1 MKSRDGS
8 GKKLRIIKQ
17 ITAHKSTQCDDFGH
31 KLLNNESVIE
41 KLRKTHKDDDEF
53 IRAVLKMWLGRDDD
67 DEEEGML
74 PCTWESL
81 VQCADDA
88 DLDGEFVKLLRDNVL

>member
-1 MKSRDGS
+1 MKRRDGS
-8 GKKLRIIKQ
+8 GKKLRIIKR
-17 ITAHKSTQCDDFGH
+17 ITAHKSTKCDDFGH
-31 KLLNNESVIE
+31 KLLNNESEIE

-67 DEEEGML
+67 EEEGSL

-81 VQCADDA
+81 VECADDA
-88 DLDGEFVKLLRDNVL
+88 DLDGEFVKLMRDNVL